1 MPTFFYFYFPLLFIA
16 MVIAIVYGFKRA
28 KKQILADAEAKGWNN
43 IKVRQGFWDLL
54 VTYQDENG
62 TPNKTRCRVFGKKPF
77 GWMIP
82 MTYIL
87 IKKPTKQKPKTGKSS
102 VRSVGSAF

>member
-28 KKQILADAEAKGWNN
+28 KKQILADAEAKGWKN
-43 IKVRQGFWDLL
+43 IKVRQGFWDWL

-62 TPNKTRCRVFGKKPF
+62 VQTTTHCKTPNIKVVWENEIDFQYLDFKTYKAKSKK
-77 GWMIP
+77 
-82 MTYIL
+82 
-87 IKKPTKQKPKTGKSS
+87 
-102 VRSVGSAF
+102 